1 MKYILVGEKYSHNM
15 GEPLLF
21 KCTEYLVRK
30 IAGDSTEIYS
40 LDLFGRS
47 NCTNDPTDTHINS
60 SLKKLFKNAFR
71 LCLRNSFVICNLNY
85 KRILNGNIGQRI
97 MKMYRDSL
105 ANDCKIIV
113 MGAGTIKYD
122 VRLDFGPYY
131 QFLIEGVHAYAEKAP
146 VFISCAGI
154 ESFYREHDARCK
166 FFSRALSDPS
176 IKYISTRDNLPELKK
191 YVHNK
196 NTVLEKVA
204 DIATYAADCFGIHKD
219 ENSQTIGIGIIIYR
233 RFAEFHKGIS
243 REQYEGLILDI
254 IHELELKEYKWVF
267 FNNGDLE
274 DAEYTKYICNRIG
287 KDPVSHV
294 LTPDSPEELV
304 RIISRFKGIITSRLH
319 SCITAY
325 SLDIPFVALCWNN
338 KLKYFAENIKVP
350 ERIIESDRFNI
361 KDCMNEFYKALSDGY
376 DTDFREEYKKSVYHS
391 IEKIVAYDI
400 ND

>member
-1 MKYILVGEKYSHNM
+1 MYS
-15 GEPLLF
+15 E
-21 KCTEYLVRK
+21 
-30 IAGDSTEIYS
+30 S
-40 LDLFGRS
+40 LSD
-47 NCTNDPTDTHINS
+47 
-60 SLKKLFKNAFR
+60 
-71 LCLRNSFVICNLNY
+71 
-85 KRILNGNIGQRI
+85 
-97 MKMYRDSL
+97 
-105 ANDCKIIV
+105 DCKVIV

-131 QFLIEGVHAYAEKAP
+131 QLLLEGVHTYAENAP

-154 ESFYREHDARCK
+154 ESFYSEYDARCK
-166 FFSRALSDPS
+166 FFSRALSDHS
-176 IKYISTRDNLPELKK
+176 IKYITTRDNLPELEK
-191 YVHNK
+191 YIYNG

-219 ENSQTIGIGIIIYR
+219 ENSSTIGIGIIIYR

-243 REQYEGLILDI
+243 KEQYEKLILDI
-254 IHELELKEYKWVF
+254 IHELELKKFKWVF

-274 DAEYTKYICNRIG
+274 DAEYTRYICTKIG
-287 KDPVSHV
+287 KDPVNYV

-325 SLDIPFVALCWNN
+325 SLDIPFIALCWNN
-338 KLKYFAENIKVP
+338 KLKFFAENIKVP

-361 KDCMNEFYKALSDGY
+361 KDCMTEFYKALSNGY
-376 DTDFREEYKKSVYHS
+376 DPDFREKYKKSVYRS
-391 IEKIVAYDI
+391 IKKIIAYDS